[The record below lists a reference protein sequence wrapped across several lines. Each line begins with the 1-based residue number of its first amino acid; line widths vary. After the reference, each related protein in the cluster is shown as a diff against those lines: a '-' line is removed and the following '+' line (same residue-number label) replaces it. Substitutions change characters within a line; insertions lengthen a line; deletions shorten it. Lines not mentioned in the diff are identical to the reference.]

1 MPTLPLH
8 GGTDDGP
15 WVTHDFSTNAN
26 PLGPPPA
33 LWRAVQQADRQR
45 YPDPHYRALRDRLA
59 AAHAVPPE
67 QILPTAGGAEAIRRL
82 TLAALLQGLRE
93 VWVPQPGFGDYAA
106 AAEALGLSVHRYTDW
121 PELLHGRPALIW
133 LCQPCNP
140 SGTRLD
146 SAALAR
152 IAAAALSPA
161 LLVIDLAYEPLRL
174 DGEAVTLPPSCW
186 QLHCPNKA
194 LGLTGVRAAYL
205 VAPAPNDTWAR
216 LLTLAASWVLSAEG
230 QTLLMHWHDAATLD
244 WLAESRAQLRVWSA
258 QQRAL
263 LEGLGWR
270 QLGSCTP
277 FWLAQPP
284 PQSIEGLRGH
294 GIKLRDAASFGLPGW
309 VRIATLT
316 PPAQQA
322 LLKALMTLTAQTAL
336 TQGLSK

>member
-1 MPTLPLH
+1 MIANLPLH
-8 GGTDDGP
+8 GGPDSGP
-15 WVTHDFSTNAN
+15 WVEHDFSTNAN

-33 LWRAVQQADRQR
+33 LWQAVQQADRQR
-45 YPDPHYRALRDRLA
+45 YPDPHYLALRQRLA

-67 QILPTAGGAEAIRRL
+67 QILPAAGGAEAIRRL

-121 PELLHGRPALIW
+121 HELLHGRPALIW

-140 SGTRLD
+140 TGTRMD
-146 SAALAR
+146 GVALAR
-152 IAAAALSPA
+152 IAAAAPSPS
-161 LLVIDLAYEPLRL
+161 LVVIDLAYEPLRL
-174 DGEAVTLPPSCW
+174 DGAAVPPPPGCW

-205 VAPAPNDTWAR
+205 VAPAQDAIWAR

-230 QTLLMHWHDAATLD
+230 QAMLMHWHDVQTLD
-244 WLAESRAQLRVWSA
+244 WLTESRAQLRIWSA
-258 QQRAL
+258 SQRAL
-263 LEGLGWR
+263 LAGLGWQQR
-270 QLGSCTP
+270 GSCTP
-277 FWLAQPP
+277 FWLAQPK
-284 PQSIEGLRGH
+284 QAVEGLREQ
-294 GIKLRDAASFGLPGW
+294 GIKLRDAESFGLPGW

-322 LLKALMTLTAQTAL
+322 LLKALTATV
-336 TQGLSK
+336 TTTTKGLSK